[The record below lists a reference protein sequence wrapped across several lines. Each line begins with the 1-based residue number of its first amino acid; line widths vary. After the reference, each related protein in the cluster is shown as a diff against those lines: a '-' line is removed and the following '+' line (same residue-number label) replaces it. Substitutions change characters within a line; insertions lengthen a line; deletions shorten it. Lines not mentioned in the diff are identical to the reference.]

1 MVTTFCLPSRIIFG
15 SGSVSKL
22 GAEAKGLGR
31 RAMLITGCRSARQT
45 GLLDRIT
52 RDLENNDIDVFIFD
66 KVRPNPRAATV
77 DEGAE
82 MVRREG
88 IDLIIGLGGGSA
100 MDAAKC
106 IRLASAGDKP
116 IWDYYIGTAD
126 VKVTKPV
133 LPLILVP
140 TVAAS
145 GSEANNGAV
154 ITNWETYEK
163 RVVVSPLFYSNI
175 SIVDPELTLTLP
187 QKSTAQ
193 GGVDIF
199 CHVVESYITVNR
211 PSPLTDGIMEVV
223 MKLVVEALPQA
234 LSRLDDIEARTGLSW
249 ASTMACSQF
258 IELGG
263 GAGYRTLH
271 GIEHPLSGYYDIAH
285 GDGLAALLPAWM
297 RYTFPVRRERFD
309 LLGRNVFG
317 ETDGIAAVERWLDKV
332 GMRISLRNLG
342 IETQRIEEIADC
354 AVRTALW
361 LSKHP
366 NVLDAPAVAQIY
378 RDSY

>member
-1 MVTTFCLPSRIIFG
+1 MLTKFYLPSRIIFG
-15 SGSVSKL
+15 LGSVASL

-31 RAMLITGCRSARQT
+31 RAMLVTGTHSARET
-45 GLLDRIT
+45 GLLDRVT
-52 RDLENNDIDVFIFD
+52 RDLESNKVDVLVFD
-66 KVRPNPRAATV
+66 KVKPNPRASTV
-77 DEGAE
+77 DEGVGVVHRNE
-82 MVRREG
+82 V
-88 IDLIIGLGGGSA
+88 DLIIGLGGGSA
-100 MDAAKC
+100 MDTAKC

-126 VKVTKPV
+126 VEVTKSV

-154 ITNWETYEK
+154 ITNWETQEK
-163 RVVVSPLFYSNI
+163 RVLFSPLFYSKV

-187 QKSTAQ
+187 RKPTAQ

-199 CHVVESYITVNR
+199 CHVVEPYITTKK

-223 MKLVVEALPQA
+223 MKLVVKT
-234 LSRLDDIEARTGLSW
+234 LSRALNKLDDIEARIRLSW

-263 GAGYRTLH
+263 GGGYRTLH
-271 GIEHPLSGYYDIAH
+271 GIEHALSGYYDIAH
-285 GDGLAALLPAWM
+285 GDGLAALLLAWM
-297 RYTFPVRRERFD
+297 RYTLPVRQGRFD
-309 LLGRNVFG
+309 SLGRNVFG
-317 ETDGIAAVERWLDKV
+317 EADGIAAVEKWLERV
-332 GMRISLRNLG
+332 GMRISLRNLDV
-342 IETQRIEEIADC
+342 EFQRIDEIADC
-354 AVRTALW
+354 AVRTAPW
-361 LSKHP
+361 LREHP